1 MRGEILQFDSAAG
14 DGLISGEDGQRYAFT
29 HRQLLRP
36 ATLHVGIGVD
46 FVPADGLATEI
57 VVLERALPARVQPV
71 RQGSAELSPWGYFM
85 KCMRLYVDG
94 NGRARRSE
102 YWWFVFFQI
111 LFLLAPMF
119 IGAFIA
125 GWTSSYDDDVGS
137 IIGGLFVILA
147 AFIYLATILPGLCV
161 LIRRLHDVG
170 LSGWLVL
177 INLVPYLGGL
187 VLFVI
192 TLLPSQKQKNVHG
205 PVPGATAQDTAN
217 LFS

>member
-1 MRGEILQFDSAAG
+1 MRGEILQFDSGAG
-14 DGLISGEDGQRYAFT
+14 DGLISGDDGQRYAFT

-36 ATLHVGIGVD
+36 ATLHPGLGVD

-57 VVLERALPARVQPV
+57 VVLERAIPSRVHPV

-94 NGRARRSE
+94 HGRARRSE
-102 YWWFVFFQI
+102 YWWFVFFQ
-111 LFLLAPMF
+111 LL
-119 IGAFIA
+119 IIA
-125 GWTSSYDDDVGS
+125 GPIMAGSLIAAADPSYDGGPASLVGGS
-137 IIGGLFVILA
+137 IIFLAVIV
-147 AFIYLATILPGLCV
+147 YLGMILPGVCV

-177 INLVPYLGGL
+177 INAVPYIGGL

-192 TLLPSQKQKNVHG
+192 TLLPSQKHKNEHG
-205 PVPGATAQDTAN
+205 PVPGATAHDTAN

>member
-1 MRGEILQFDSAAG
+1 MRGEILQYDNG
-14 DGLISGEDGQRYAFT
+14 TGEGLISGDDGQRYSFT
-29 HRQLLRP
+29 LRQLLRP
-36 ATLHVGIGVD
+36 ATLHAGLGVD

-57 VVLERALPARVQPV
+57 VVLERAIPSHVSPV
-71 RQGSAELSPWGYFM
+71 RQGPAELSPWGYFM
-85 KCMRLYVDG
+85 KSLRLYVDG

-102 YWWFVFFQI
+102 YWWFIFFETLI
-111 LFLLAPMF
+111 VAAP
-119 IGAFIA
+119 IIVGALIA
-125 GWTSSYDDDVGS
+125 ATEPSGVEGPATM
-137 IIGGLFVILA
+137 IGGLIIMLA
-147 AFIYLATILPGLCV
+147 GLIYLGFILPGLCV

-177 INLVPYLGGL
+177 LGLIPYLGGL

-192 TLLPSQKQKNVHG
+192 TLLPSQKQKNEHG